1 MFLFSAPPII
11 EMENIIN
18 GNGNDTKVG
27 MLKYFYD
34 HFEEILAGI
43 MLFVIL
49 VMVCIEILSR
59 GVMNR
64 SIVWIEEITRV
75 IFVWAIL
82 IGAAAGIKT
91 NRLVSI
97 DMLYNYLAPGKLKPV
112 LEAVIFIVAFCSIT
126 ILGYTGYN
134 LMVLYMSDI
143 LPMSSIPKGWLYA
156 SVPVGTVI
164 MMFRLIERF
173 IKDVVLK
180 KKLLTS

>member
-1 MFLFSAPPII
+1 MD
-11 EMENIIN
+11 NIIN
-18 GNGNDTKVG
+18 DSGNDTKNG
-27 MLKYFYD
+27 MLKYFFD
-34 HFEEILAGI
+34 HFEEIVAGV

-49 VMVCIEILSR
+49 ALVCVEILSR

-75 IFVWAIL
+75 IFIWAIF

-91 NRLVSI
+91 NQLVSI
-97 DMLYNYLAPGKLKPV
+97 DMLYNYLAPGKFKPV
-112 LEAVIFIVAFCSIT
+112 LEAVIFIVVFCSIS

-164 MMFRLIERF
+164 MMFRLIDRF
-173 IKDVVLK
+173 IKDVILK
-180 KKLLTS
+180 KKLVTS